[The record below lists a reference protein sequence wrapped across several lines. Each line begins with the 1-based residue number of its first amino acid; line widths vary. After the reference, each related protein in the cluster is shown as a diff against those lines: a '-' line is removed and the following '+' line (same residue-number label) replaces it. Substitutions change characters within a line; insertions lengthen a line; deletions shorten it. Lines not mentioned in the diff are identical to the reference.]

1 METQQLSLKER
12 NYYRLT
18 ATGSANAFCL
28 QMLHRISDVLL
39 MTWLKKFSGDFRS
52 KKSLRLK
59 SLLLHIDEYN
69 PDPSDVVWCRVQST
83 FLMVFKLYRSH
94 PAEGCLSLWIGL
106 SDYSQALS
114 PPQDIDSRLI
124 LLLST
129 LASRDPSF
137 IALSLF
143 LPLVGHL
150 LRTIPLNCS
159 AYSYRFT
166 FSLLPL
172 KCKKVDFGD
181 LRPIETEGN
190 IKDVGLLLYGR
201 AICQSNTSN

>member
-1 METQQLSLKER
+1 MMPCPVNFSHGIQAVQVTSCRRLFEFMDRTLRLQVPVSFHFLFLHSFSYSHRFMSYLSSSWF
-12 NYYRLT
+12 LT
-18 ATGSANAFCL
+18 YDSRCL
-28 QMLHRISDVLL
+28 LL
-39 MTWLKKFSGDFRS
+39 SFRSLFLIMTWLRNNDTW
-52 KKSLRLK
+52 
-59 SLLLHIDEYN
+59 N
-69 PDPSDVVWCRVQST
+69 QT
-83 FLMVFKLYRSH
+83 
-94 PAEGCLSLWIGL
+94 
-106 SDYSQALS
+106 SQALS